1 MINLFL
7 YKIRLKDINSPKTI
21 KKNYFKVYKEV
32 ENLFFSENNLEV
44 KYSISGK
51 PLLENNF
58 ISISHSG
65 SYLLIALSDENIGIN
80 IEKYSNNDEYVK
92 KILRKNEKSTLTEQQ
107 IVEKFTFI
115 ESFVKYNDYSLL
127 ECLRNISTSN
137 EGYKFYE
144 TKISLQ
150 TEYIDIDDFKCSVV
164 SKNKQKLNLIKC
176 NYYES

>member
-7 YKIRLKDINSPKTI
+7 YKIHLKDINSPKTI
-21 KKNYFKVYKEV
+21 KKSYFKVYKEV

-44 KYSISGK
+44 KYSSSGK

-65 SYLLIALSDENIGIN
+65 SYLLIALSDENIGID
-80 IEKYSNNDEYVK
+80 IEKYSNIGEYVK
-92 KILRKNEKSTLTEQQ
+92 KILRKNEKSILTEQQ
-107 IVEKFTFI
+107 LVEKFTFI

-137 EGYKFYE
+137 EGYKFYK

-164 SKNKQKLNLIKC
+164 SKNKQKLNLIKY